1 MVWSRGQ
8 VLAMKWTRFGQKLQ
22 KLILMDILG
31 YVHCGCIGYC
41 GLGSVLLI
49 LCVRPDRVCIHLND
63 AVG

>member
-1 MVWSRGQ
+1 
-8 VLAMKWTRFGQKLQ
+8 MKWTRFGQKLQ